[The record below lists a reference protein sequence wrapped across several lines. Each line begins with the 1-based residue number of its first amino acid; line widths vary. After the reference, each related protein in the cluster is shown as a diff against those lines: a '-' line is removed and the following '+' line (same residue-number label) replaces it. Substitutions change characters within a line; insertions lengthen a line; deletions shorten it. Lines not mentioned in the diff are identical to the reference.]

1 MSKIIKKSVVFIRS
15 DLNTVG
21 GGERVTV
28 NLCNSLFPYFNTYL
42 VNNYPNKSAYDILPD
57 IQTVYLTKRKRKL
70 RYTFIPSV
78 IQLRMLLK
86 EKHIDAIVCVGM
98 TDVLE
103 TFFACFCLNTQK
115 YFYEQST
122 LNKFLP
128 SNNTKKYS
136 TKKKAFSHFQQWIIN
151 HFFDK
156 ILVLTQKEK
165 NNYINKFNI
174 KNDKIAVIPNFL
186 DEKLEKTPYHYNS
199 QSKKII
205 TVGRI
210 DYAKGY
216 EILIKVAQI
225 VLKNNPDWQW
235 HIYGEG
241 DIEYSRYIQNLI
253 DESSLKNKVI
263 LKGTRKNIY
272 NIYPEYAL
280 QVVTSRYEGFSMVLL
295 EGKANSLPAISFDIY
310 SGPSDLIMNGINGY
324 LIPPGDI
331 NEMANKINELIKN
344 EQKRIDFSQ
353 HARDNIDKFIKNN
366 VILKWVALLK

>member
-1 MSKIIKKSVVFIRS
+1 M
-15 DLNTVG
+15 
-21 GGERVTV
+21 
-28 NLCNSLFPYFNTYL
+28 
-42 VNNYPNKSAYDILPD
+42 
-57 IQTVYLTKRKRKL
+57 
-70 RYTFIPSV
+70 
-78 IQLRMLLK
+78 
-86 EKHIDAIVCVGM
+86 
-98 TDVLE
+98 
-103 TFFACFCLNTQK
+103 
-115 YFYEQST
+115 
-122 LNKFLP
+122 
-128 SNNTKKYS
+128 
-136 TKKKAFSHFQQWIIN
+136 
-151 HFFDK
+151 
-156 ILVLTQKEK
+156 
-165 NNYINKFNI
+165 
-174 KNDKIAVIPNFL
+174 IPNFL